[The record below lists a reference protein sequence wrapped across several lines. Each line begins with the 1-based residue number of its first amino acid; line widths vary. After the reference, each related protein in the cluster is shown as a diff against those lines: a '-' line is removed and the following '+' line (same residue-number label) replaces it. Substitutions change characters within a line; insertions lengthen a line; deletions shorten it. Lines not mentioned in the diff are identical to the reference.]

1 MFKKSLI
8 VASVLILAGTS
19 AVWAGEGCA
28 CQKPVPPCKCEKKF
42 DPAKKAEF
50 EKKRAEF
57 EQRLQL
63 TDEQK
68 AQAKAIHE
76 KAKSDIEP
84 LVEQLKAKKAEFE
97 AVTKSKLAPDAQNA
111 KLDKL
116 RAEKREIK
124 AKMHEIRKNSMKE
137 FEAILTPDQKKELAK
152 MKEEGRQ
159 RFEERKGKK
168 GGCGCKKPC
177 KKSPDKK

>member
-8 VASVLILAGTS
+8 VASVLVLAGTS

-28 CQKPVPPCKCEKKF
+28 CRKPTPPCKCEKKF

-68 AQAKAIHE
+68 AEAKAIHE
-76 KAKSDIEP
+76 KAKADIEP

-97 AVTKSKLAPDAQNA
+97 TVTKSKLAPDAQKA
-111 KLDKL
+111 RLDKL

-152 MKEEGRQ
+152 MKEEGKQ
-159 RFEERKGKK
+159 KFEERKGKK
-168 GGCGCKKPC
+168 DGCGCKKPC
-177 KKSPDKK
+177 KKAPDKK